1 MNYDNNGYAK
11 YLNTCYI
18 ADKLFNEYFD
28 NYLYRKTIM
37 EIRKLDI
44 YIQDN
49 NKILKPYY
57 ELSMVHH
64 IYFYKKLRII
74 YDQFGSNIFNN
85 YDRIIIINNLDDLN
99 NYIGE
104 EDYEIIINM
113 YINIFEFE
121 KERELIK
128 RKDTI
133 RDIMLKSK
141 WLSIDLINNIIKY
154 LSKFI

>member
-1 MNYDNNGYAK
+1 MNDDNNEYIE
-11 YLNTCYI
+11 YLKVCYM
-18 ADKLFNEYFD
+18 ADKLFNEYFY

-37 EIRKLDI
+37 EIKKLDI

-49 NKILKPYY
+49 NIILKPYY
-57 ELSMVHH
+57 ELSMLHY

-85 YDRIIIINNLDDLN
+85 YDRDIIINNFDDLN

-113 YINIFEFE
+113 YIDIFEFE
-121 KERELIK
+121 KEKEVIK
-128 RKDTI
+128 RKDYI
-133 RDIMLKSK
+133 RNIMLKSK
-141 WLSIDLINNIIKY
+141 
-154 LSKFI
+154 